1 MKVCLF
7 NYRKF
12 QLDLQLDWPAN
23 FRLIRPRRRHFL
35 WGVEAAVESDVRS
48 SWRAG

>member
-12 QLDLQLDWPAN
+12 QLDLQLDWARKFSLNP
-23 FRLIRPRRRHFL
+23 PY
-35 WGVEAAVESDVRS
+35 AA
-48 SWRAG
+48 AFPMGG